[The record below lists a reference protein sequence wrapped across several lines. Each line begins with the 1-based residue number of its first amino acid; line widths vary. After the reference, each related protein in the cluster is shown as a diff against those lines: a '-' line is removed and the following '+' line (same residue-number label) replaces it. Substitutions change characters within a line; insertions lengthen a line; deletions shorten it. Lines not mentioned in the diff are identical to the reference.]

1 MTIHK
6 KDTSI
11 RTERWRGP
19 DGKARVM
26 HRIDGESPTLGK
38 DLTWAFAQNV
48 KRARAENRRLVGDP
62 DPALSAK
69 PKQP

>member
-1 MTIHK
+1 
-6 KDTSI
+6 
-11 RTERWRGP
+11 
-19 DGKARVM
+19 M

-69 PKQP
+69 PKRP